1 MKRILITGANSFVGT
16 NVERWLMRQPDYY
29 QVDTV
34 DTMNDAWKQA
44 DFSRYDVVF
53 HVAGIAHVDP
63 KPEMAPLYYKVNR
76 DLAIEVAKCAR
87 DKGVKQF
94 IYMSSGIVYKV
105 SKSLKGDVR
114 TPETLPN
121 PNDFYGDSKLQAER
135 EVVNV
140 NLNADGNPN
149 PNPNLNLNLNA
160 DGNLNFNPN
169 GDVDLNLN
177 GNVNVNPNLNGD
189 GMKVCILRPPMIYGP
204 GSKGNFLRLGWLAT
218 KTPVFPEW
226 HNKRSMLYIDN
237 LAEFVRQIID
247 REMSGTFFPQNAEL
261 VDTVEIVKYFAK
273 KYHHRIWI
281 SRIFNPLVWLA
292 SFFLPQVPKMFADC
306 YYVPEMSK
314 YEFDYQIVSFEDSL
328 KRLEITDANR
338 RMK

>member
-1 MKRILITGANSFVGT
+1 MTRILITGANSFVGI
-16 NVERWLMRQPDYY
+16 NVERWLMRQPDCY

-121 PNDFYGDSKLQAER
+121 PNDFYGDSKLQAESG
-135 EVVNV
+135 VVNV
-140 NLNADGNPN
+140 NLNAEVNPN
-149 PNPNLNLNLNA
+149 PNVNLNPNLNGNHNLNLNLNLI
-160 DGNLNFNPN
+160 GNDN
-169 GDVDLNLN
+169 GD
-177 GNVNVNPNLNGD
+177 GNLNGD

-273 KYHHRIWI
+273 KYHHKIWI